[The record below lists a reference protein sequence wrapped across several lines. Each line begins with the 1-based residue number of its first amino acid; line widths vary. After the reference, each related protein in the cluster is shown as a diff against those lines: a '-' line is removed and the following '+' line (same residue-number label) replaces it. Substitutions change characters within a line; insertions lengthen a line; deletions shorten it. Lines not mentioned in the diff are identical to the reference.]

1 MEFCEGFRGFKSA
14 PLRHRVWLLKAIS
27 GEQREMA
34 AFVPRFER
42 PTEPE
47 GRISVS
53 FDAVRV
59 FLSARAQLGSASQLL
74 RLNAARTL
82 AADVADIELT

>member
-1 MEFCEGFRGFKSA
+1 MT
-14 PLRHRVWLLKAIS
+14 
-27 GEQREMA
+27 
-34 AFVPRFER
+34 AFVARFER
-42 PTEPE
+42 STEPE
-47 GRISVS
+47 RDEYRAS